1 MRVVGHRSKLPSEV
15 EESPS
20 LETSKMR
27 RDTAMRNLLWAGV
40 GQGFPRPAAPW
51 LHQLLQW
58 SEAMGCYTQLLGE
71 ALQGIIRLDIGHEKI
86 VKSEL

>member
-20 LETSKMR
+20 LETPKIR
-27 RDTAMRNLLWAGV
+27 RDMAMRNLLWAGV
-40 GQGFPRPAAPW
+40 GWGFPWPAALW

-58 SEAMGCYTQLLGE
+58 CYTQLLGE

-86 VKSEL
+86 VKSKL